1 MPFRYDF
8 YIGQTVIRQFA
19 ASFANGKVRTM
30 KIRTTLFLLLGL
42 VAAVSAIIGCGSAP
56 AASQPSEPAN
66 IPDAAPQASEPAT
79 PEPSQP
85 VTTMFQADSEPP
97 KVTQPM
103 ASEPEAA
110 PVEVGYK
117 VGMMAPEFGM
127 SLYDGTRVTS
137 ASLAEQGKPTFI
149 YFHATW

>member
-1 MPFRYDF
+1 
-8 YIGQTVIRQFA
+8 
-19 ASFANGKVRTM
+19 M

-42 VAAVSAIIGCGSAP
+42 VAAVSAILGCGSAP

-66 IPDAAPQASEPAT
+66 IPDAAPQASEPTT

-85 VTTMFQADSEPP
+85 VTAMSQADSEPP
-97 KVTQPM
+97 KITQPM
-103 ASEPEAA
+103 ESEPEAA

-117 VGMMAPEFGM
+117 IGMQAPEFGM